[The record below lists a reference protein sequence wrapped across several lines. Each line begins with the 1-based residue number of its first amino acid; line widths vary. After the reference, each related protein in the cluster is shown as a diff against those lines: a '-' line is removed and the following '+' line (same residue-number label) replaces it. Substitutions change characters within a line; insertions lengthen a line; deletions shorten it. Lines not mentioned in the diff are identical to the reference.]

1 MILNIIY
8 YLILLGIFIFI
19 SFWMWNQIQ
28 IQQTY
33 LNSNYNSI
41 DDMQKCPNTVKY
53 ISKFQT
59 GFVSSYFAVIA
70 SCLTGCFMIFL
81 FIGFSLFENTRP
93 ILNYSFVYFAII
105 LLAVF
110 ISVYKISNCFLMR
123 MCGMNSCTSKYFKN

>member
-41 DDMQKCPNTVKY
+41 DDMQKCPNTAKY

-59 GFVSSYFAVIA
+59 GFVSSYFATIA
-70 SCLTGCFMIFL
+70 SSLTGCFIFL
-81 FIGFSLFENTRP
+81 LGFHYLKTPDQF
-93 ILNYSFVYFAII
+93 
-105 LLAVF
+105 
-110 ISVYKISNCFLMR
+110 
-123 MCGMNSCTSKYFKN
+123 

>member
-1 MILNIIY
+1 MILQFIY
-8 YLILLGIFIFI
+8 YLILLGVFIFI
-19 SFWMWNQIQ
+19 SFWAWNLIQ
-28 IQQTY
+28 NQQKDMNALY
-33 LNSNYNSI
+33 DSI
-41 DDMQKCPNTVKY
+41 DDMQKCPKTVQY

-59 GFVSSYFAVIA
+59 GFVSSYFAVLA

-123 MCGMNSCTSKYFKN
+123 MCGMNSCTSKYI